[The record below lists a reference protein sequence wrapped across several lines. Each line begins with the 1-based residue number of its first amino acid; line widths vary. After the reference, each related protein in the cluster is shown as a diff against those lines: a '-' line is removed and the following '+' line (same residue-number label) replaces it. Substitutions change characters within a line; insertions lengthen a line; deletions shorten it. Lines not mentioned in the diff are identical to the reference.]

1 MVDIVWSSRKSEQ
14 VTGNY
19 VHCTLGAKSDGGLAH
34 TDERISGVPREA
46 SRLCGPE
53 AAWRAR
59 ATGDSGP
66 RLP

>member
-19 VHCTLGAKSDGGLAH
+19 VHCTLGANSDGGLAH
-34 TDERISGVPREA
+34 TDDRISGVPRGA
-46 SRLCGPE
+46 SRLLGE

-59 ATGDSGP
+59 ATCDSEP